1 MHDHRV
7 RDLSGITPSG
17 RLTLGNHLGALR
29 RFVERQDEV
38 EGYYFVSDLHA
49 LTTPQDPVRLRHAT
63 MSTAATL
70 IAAGLD
76 PARSMVFVQSH
87 VPTHVEMSYLL
98 ECTAHV
104 GELSRMIQFKE
115 KGGRPRTRASLF
127 TYPCLMA
134 ADIVLYDADRVPV
147 GGDQSQ
153 HVELTRDLA
162 TRFNATY
169 GETLVVPQ
177 LAPAALAARVTDLQ
191 DPRIKMSK
199 SAPDDALGVVRI
211 LDTPDVIA
219 LKIRR
224 AVTDSDNVVAYDPA
238 GKPGVSNLLDI
249 LAALTAQDPRVVAD
263 AMPDYGSLKR
273 AVTDAVVAEL
283 EPLRRHHDDLLG
295 DPSELAALLA
305 TGALLLQSIRR
316 GVVEFRT
323 DLGFSHCLLGGSL
336 TFVCGQGQVAQ
347 GLALLRSQAGE
358 VVPGRFASGRLLLLG
373 VEQRAEVVGCG
384 PAADGHAEKD
394 Q

>member
-1 MHDHRV
+1 MKDHRG

-49 LTTPQDPVRLRHAT
+49 LTLPQDPARLRET
-63 MSTAATL
+63 TLSTAATL

-76 PARSMVFVQSH
+76 PARSTVFVQSQ

-98 ECTAHV
+98 ECTAYV

-134 ADIVLYDADRVPV
+134 ADILLYDADRVPV

-162 TRFNATY
+162 IRFNATY
-169 GETLVVPQ
+169 GDTLVVPQ
-177 LAPAALAARVTDLQ
+177 IAPAALAARVTDLQ

-199 SAPDDALGVVRI
+199 SAPDDALGVVRV
-211 LDTPDVIA
+211 LDTPDAIA

-224 AVTDSDNVVAYDPA
+224 AVTDSDNVVTYDPA
-238 GKPGVSNLLDI
+238 AKPGVSNLLDI
-249 LAALTAQDPRVVAD
+249 LAVLTRQDPQVVAD
-263 AMPDYGSLKR
+263 SLRDYGSLKR
-273 AVTDAVVAEL
+273 AVTAAVVAEL
-283 EPLRRHHDDLLG
+283 EPLRRRHDELMG
-295 DPSELAALLA
+295 DRAQLAALLA
-305 TGALLLQSIRR
+305 VGADKALRQSSAVLERAKKAV
-316 GVVEFRT
+316 G
-323 DLGFSHCLLGGSL
+323 L
-336 TFVCGQGQVAQ
+336 TA
-347 GLALLRSQAGE
+347 A
-358 VVPGRFASGRLLLLG
+358 RLS
-373 VEQRAEVVGCG
+373 R
-384 PAADGHAEKD
+384 
-394 Q
+394 